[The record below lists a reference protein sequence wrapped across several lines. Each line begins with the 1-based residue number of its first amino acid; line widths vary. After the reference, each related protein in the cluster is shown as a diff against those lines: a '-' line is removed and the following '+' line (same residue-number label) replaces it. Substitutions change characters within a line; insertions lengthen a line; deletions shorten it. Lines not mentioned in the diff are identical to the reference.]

1 MACRVQKRISS
12 MRRKLHIL
20 RALANSNSAKRT
32 TIEKSTILY
41 IYKLKVAL
49 ETVKKEYENL
59 LAIRNEYLNLLNHVQ
74 EIKNVKVEKI
84 NTGIFVVSVTC
95 EKRGDK
101 LVAILEVFDEM
112 SLNVEQAKVSCQNG
126 FSLEAIVVAEDQKL
140 DVRDVTE
147 ALLKAIGKES
157 DQKDSAKKLDTNAV
171 IN

>member
-1 MACRVQKRISS
+1 MACRVQKKIS

-49 ETVKKEYENL
+49 ETVKKDYENL
-59 LAIRNEYLNLLNHVQ
+59 LAIRSKYLNILNHVQ
-74 EIKNVKVEKI
+74 ENKNVKVKKI
-84 NTGIFVVSVTC
+84 NTGTFVVSVTC

-101 LVAILEVFDEM
+101 LVAILEAFDEM
-112 SLNVEQAKVSCQNG
+112 SLNVEQAKVSCENG
-126 FSLEAIVVAEDQKL
+126 FSLEAIVVSKDQTL
-140 DVRDVTE
+140 DVRNVTE

-157 DQKDSAKKLDTNAV
+157 DQKDSAKA
-171 IN
+171 